1 MKVTVNVDCTPEEA
15 RTFLGLPDVS
25 KLQDAF
31 LNEMRK
37 SLETAANSGNFQELM
52 SFWMPGGAQGWQDMQ
67 KAFWDAALSKSKDED
82 A

>member
-31 LNEMRK
+31 VNEMRK
-37 SLETAANSGNFQELM
+37 SMDAAVKAGNLQDLM
-52 SFWMPGGAQGWQDMQ
+52 AFWMPGGAQGWQDMQ
-67 KAFWDAALSKSKDED
+67 KAFWDAATSKSSDEK
-82 A
+82 